1 VKAAVTGATGYL
13 GRFIVEKLI
22 AEGVE
27 VRAWRRPSSDLR
39 GLPEEI
45 EWVEGGLDVPGSD
58 AALLDGAKM
67 LVHAA
72 LDHTPGRYRGG
83 EGDDLQRFLRVN
95 IGGSLSLLANAH
107 ALNVGRCV
115 VISSRA
121 VFGDARRDGKIL
133 DDAALAPDT
142 HYGAAKAALEA
153 FVQSFAARERWAIAA
168 LRPTGIYG
176 LVQPPEKSKWFDLV
190 RAALRGEAV
199 APRAGSEVHGRDV
212 ADALWRLLTA
222 APEKVAGRG
231 FNCSDIVVSTRDI
244 VREVHRVTGVT
255 GPLPEESPPPA
266 NVMACDRLAELGLT
280 FGGRPLFEQTIA
292 ALISAAQQRAA

>member
-13 GRFIVEKLI
+13 GRFIVEKLFS
-22 AEGVE
+22 EGVE

-39 GLPEEI
+39 GLPEEM
-45 EWVEGGLDVPGSD
+45 EWVDGGLDVPGSD
-58 AALLDGAKM
+58 AALLDGADM

-72 LDHTPGRYRGG
+72 LDHAPGRYRGG

-95 IGGSLSLLANAH
+95 VGGSLSLLTSAH
-107 ALNVGRCV
+107 SMRVERCV

-121 VFGDARRDGKIL
+121 VFGNAKREGKIP
-133 DDAALAPDT
+133 DDAPLAPDT

-153 FVQSFAARERWAIAA
+153 FVQSFAAREGWAIAA

-190 RAALRGEAV
+190 RAALRGKPV
-199 APRAGSEVHGRDV
+199 ASRAGSEVHGRDV
-212 ADALWRLLTA
+212 ADSVWRLLTA
-222 APEKVAGRG
+222 APESIAGRG
-231 FNCSDIVVSTRDI
+231 FNCSDLVISTRDI
-244 VREVHRVTGVT
+244 VREVHRVAGPS
-255 GPLPEESPPPA
+255 GPLPEEPSPLT
-266 NVMACDRLAELGLT
+266 NVMACNALEKLGVR

-292 ALISAAQQRAA
+292 ALVSAAPRPDA